1 LICGTHKKASEI
13 KVCERFLRYL
23 ILGCRVCR
31 ELKSGGLVDKTPI
44 GVHVTTLVPVMKMGS
59 VEDGQHTHT
68 YTHIGTHTPANFILD
83 VYIQALP
90 LEQLLNHFHLH
101 GFK

>member
-1 LICGTHKKASEI
+1 MICGTHKKASEI

-68 YTHIGTHTPANFILD
+68 YTHIGTHIHT
-83 VYIQALP
+83 QAAT
-90 LEQLLNHFHLH
+90 HTHTHTYTHTHRHTHTGIHLCR
-101 GFK
+101 